1 VRNLATEAPIWPAVS
16 EGHFWFVGREAARRL
31 IPLGRGTV
39 IFTGASGSLRGKPGY
54 AQFAAAKA
62 GLRMQRSGVIVASQ
76 SRPGCTTITSGYNFR
91 KG

>member
-1 VRNLATEAPIWPAVS
+1 LANY
-16 EGHFWFVGREAARRL
+16 REAARRL

-62 GLRMQRSGVIVASQ
+62 GLRMQRSVICRNNISAKNGALPV
-76 SRPGCTTITSGYNFR
+76 PGDAIVSLPGR
-91 KG
+91 DLA